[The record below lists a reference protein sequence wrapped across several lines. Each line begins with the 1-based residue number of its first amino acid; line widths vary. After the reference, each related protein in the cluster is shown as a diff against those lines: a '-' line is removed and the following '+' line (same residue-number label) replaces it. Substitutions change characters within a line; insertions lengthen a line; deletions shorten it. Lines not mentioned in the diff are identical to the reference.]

1 MKRASLS
8 RSDESSVSA
17 VEGSDQG
24 EQQPQ
29 PSSASIPIL
38 CGGDQ
43 EGCLG
48 SIPTTLPGLPTRP
61 PRGLPCPGNLP
72 RDRSRWCN
80 YDINTDYHNVV
91 PNTGVTREY
100 WFTIDEMEMAPDGV
114 PRQVMAVNG
123 SIPGP
128 TIIGNWGDHF
138 IIHVTN
144 RLDQAQNGSSIHWH
158 GIRQNYTSP
167 HDGVVSITQCPTA
180 PGSTTTYK
188 WRAVQYGSS
197 WWHSHI
203 GLQAWNGV
211 FGGILINGPASANY
225 DVDTGLMFLSDWSH
239 RTSDEL
245 FNYAQ
250 TEGPPTLDNGLINGT
265 NVYETD
271 DGEVGERFKL
281 KMDHGR
287 SYRLRLVNAAID
299 THFRFMIDNHTLT
312 VIGMDLVPIRPF
324 ETNAVSIGMG
334 QRYDIIVTAN
344 QDTDSDSFWIRSIPQ
359 EACSENDS
367 VENIKGIL
375 YYGAEPTEPTTEAW
389 EFVDSCDDMPMD
401 TLEPWV
407 PKTVAEADWRN
418 VTDVDFGFNANNL
431 VRWYLNSTTMEVLWE
446 NPTLQQLHNGQ
457 TVFPNSSA
465 VISLPDPDEW
475 VYLIINTTFP
485 VWHPIHLHGHDFY
498 ILAQGVN
505 PWDGVV
511 NTNNPPRRDTAM
523 LDAMGYLVIAFR
535 TDNPGAWLMHCHVG
549 WHTSEGFALQFIERD
564 REIQPLIDANLRE
577 LEDTCAAWVRYDE
590 HYDIEQE
597 DSGV

>member
-1 MKRASLS
+1 MRLLVLTYAWCAAAVYFGSPNPFMKRASLS
-8 RSDESSVSA
+8 RSDMSPVSA
-17 VEGSDQG
+17 AEELAQD

-29 PSSASIPIL
+29 PSTASIQIL

-43 EGCLG
+43 EGCVG

-72 RDRSRWCN
+72 WDRSRWCN

-158 GIRQNYTSP
+158 GIRQNYTNP

-225 DVDTGLMFLSDWSH
+225 DIDKGMVFLSDWSH

-250 TEGPPTLDNGLINGT
+250 TEGPPMLDNGLINGT

-281 KMDHGR
+281 KVDRGS
-287 SYRLRLVNAAID
+287 SYRLRLVNSAID
-299 THFRFMIDNHTLT
+299 THFRFMIDDHTLT

-334 QRYDIIVTAN
+334 SSLLLIA
-344 QDTDSDSFWIRSIPQ
+344 
-359 EACSENDS
+359 
-367 VENIKGIL
+367 
-375 YYGAEPTEPTTEAW
+375 
-389 EFVDSCDDMPMD
+389 
-401 TLEPWV
+401 
-407 PKTVAEADWRN
+407 
-418 VTDVDFGFNANNL
+418 
-431 VRWYLNSTTMEVLWE
+431 YL
-446 NPTLQQLHNGQ
+446 
-457 TVFPNSSA
+457 
-465 VISLPDPDEW
+465 
-475 VYLIINTTFP
+475 
-485 VWHPIHLHGHDFY
+485 
-498 ILAQGVN
+498 
-505 PWDGVV
+505 
-511 NTNNPPRRDTAM
+511 
-523 LDAMGYLVIAFR
+523 
-535 TDNPGAWLMHCHVG
+535 
-549 WHTSEGFALQFIERD
+549 
-564 REIQPLIDANLRE
+564 
-577 LEDTCAAWVRYDE
+577 
-590 HYDIEQE
+590 
-597 DSGV
+597 